1 MKKSGFLFFFFA
13 CILHTAINA
22 QTDSSHLRISVLT
35 CAQGDELY
43 TTFGH
48 TALRVV
54 DSSKQTD
61 IIYNY
66 GTFDFEDPDFY
77 MKFTRGKLDYFLSVE
92 SMPQFMY
99 EYQVEKRN
107 VIEQELRLSGATKTA
122 IANALT
128 QNLAGTN
135 RYYKYDFLYDN
146 CTSRI
151 RDILQK
157 YAGLSVPR
165 QLVTK
170 NTSFRNMLHEYLDRG
185 GKAWTKLG
193 MDLLLASPTDKIVT
207 INQSMFLPNYLMK
220 GIDSATPGREGSYV
234 KSRTL
239 INAGSSSEPGS
250 NYWPLIVLSFVSL
263 IIILISLLKSR
274 PARILTRVFDFL
286 LFFKTG
292 LIGCLVLF
300 LWVASDHKAYAVNYN
315 LLWALPTHLI
325 VAFAVW
331 KKPVWLR
338 KYFSACTILYV
349 LLLITWFWLPQQF
362 NPALIPVVLLLLF
375 RSVQLRKV

>member
-13 CILHTAINA
+13 CIFHTAINA

-135 RYYKYDFLYDN
+135 RYYK
-146 CTSRI
+146 
-151 RDILQK
+151 
-157 YAGLSVPR
+157 
-165 QLVTK
+165 
-170 NTSFRNMLHEYLDRG
+170 
-185 GKAWTKLG
+185 
-193 MDLLLASPTDKIVT
+193 
-207 INQSMFLPNYLMK
+207 
-220 GIDSATPGREGSYV
+220 
-234 KSRTL
+234 
-239 INAGSSSEPGS
+239 
-250 NYWPLIVLSFVSL
+250 
-263 IIILISLLKSR
+263 
-274 PARILTRVFDFL
+274 
-286 LFFKTG
+286 
-292 LIGCLVLF
+292 
-300 LWVASDHKAYAVNYN
+300 
-315 LLWALPTHLI
+315 
-325 VAFAVW
+325 
-331 KKPVWLR
+331 
-338 KYFSACTILYV
+338 
-349 LLLITWFWLPQQF
+349 
-362 NPALIPVVLLLLF
+362 
-375 RSVQLRKV
+375 